1 MTFSKFPKLT
11 FWRVVLVL
19 ILAAGFYSTLL
30 RFAKGLGAAT
40 NLSDQFPWGL
50 WIGFDVLCGV
60 GLAAG
65 GFTLAAI
72 VYVFHIERFHPV
84 LRPSILTAFLGYA
97 LVAVALLYDLGKPYN
112 IWHPLVMWNPHSV
125 MFEVAW
131 CVMLY
136 LTVLALEFSPAV
148 LERFQL
154 HKPLRVIKAVTIPL
168 VIVGVLLSTLHQSS
182 LGSLFLIVPSKLH
195 PYWYSPLLPVFFFI
209 SAVGVGMA
217 MVIFESNLSSRAFG
231 REIEMPL
238 LEVLGRAM
246 AVVLAIYGVLK
257 FQDLWGRGALSHLR
271 EPSTET
277 VLFLLEITL
286 GLLIPLPL
294 LLFRKVREDRDGL
307 FGVAVLVI
315 TGFLLNRLN
324 VSITGLETSS
334 GVHYFPRWT
343 EVAVTLS
350 IVGVGFLLFSLAVRY
365 LNVMEP
371 VSGHRARDTG
381 YGTRDTGYGV
391 RDTGHGTRDAG
402 IATRA

>member
-1 MTFSKFPKLT
+1 MSFEKLPKFT
-11 FWRVVLVL
+11 FWRAVLLV

-30 RFAKGLGAAT
+30 RFTKGLGVAT
-40 NLSDQFPWGL
+40 HLSDRFPWGL
-50 WIGFDVLCGV
+50 WIGFDVVCGV

-72 VYVFHIERFHPV
+72 VYVFHLRRFHPI

-112 IWHPLVMWNPHSV
+112 IWHPLVMWNHHSV

-148 LERFQL
+148 FERFRMQ
-154 HKPLRVIKAVTIPL
+154 KPLKLLKAITIPL

-209 SAVGVGMA
+209 SAVGTGMA
-217 MVIFESNLSSRAFG
+217 IVIFESNLSARAFG
-231 REIEMPL
+231 LEIEMPL
-238 LEVLGRAM
+238 LAALGKAM
-246 AVVLAIYGVLK
+246 AVVLGVYGILRL
-257 FQDLWGRGALSHLR
+257 QDLWRRGALVHLR

-277 VLFLLEITL
+277 ALFVLEIVL
-286 GLLIPLPL
+286 GILIPLPL
-294 LLFRKVREDRDGL
+294 LLLRRVREDREGL
-307 FGVAVLVI
+307 FAAAVLVI

-324 VSITGLETSS
+324 VSITGLEYSAHA
-334 GVHYFPRWT
+334 HYFPKWT

-350 IVGVGFLLFSLAVRY
+350 MVGTMFLCFALAVRY
-365 LNVMEP
+365 FNVFEAKP
-371 VSGHRARDTG
+371 SGEMR
-381 YGTRDTGYGV
+381 GV
-391 RDTGHGTRDAG
+391 EA
-402 IATRA
+402 

>member
-1 MTFSKFPKLT
+1 MGFERLPKFT
-11 FWRVVLVL
+11 FWRAVLLV

-30 RFAKGLGAAT
+30 RFTKGLGAAT
-40 NLSDQFPWGL
+40 HLSDRFPWGL
-50 WIGFDVLCGV
+50 WIGFDVICGV

-72 VYVFHIERFHPV
+72 VYVFHLRRFHPI

-97 LVAVALLYDLGKPYN
+97 LVAAALLIDLGRPYN

-148 LERFQL
+148 FERFRMQ
-154 HKPLRVIKAVTIPL
+154 KPLMVLRAITIPL

-195 PYWYSPLLPVFFFI
+195 PYWYSPLLPLFFFI
-209 SAVGVGMA
+209 SAVGTGMA
-217 MVIFESNLSSRAFG
+217 IVIFESNLSARAFG

-238 LEVLGRAM
+238 LAALGRAM
-246 AVVLAIYGVLK
+246 AVVLGGYGILRLL
-257 FQDLWGRGALSHLR
+257 DLWRRGALVHLR

-277 VLFLLEITL
+277 FLFVLEIVLGLLTPLFLL
-286 GLLIPLPL
+286 LL
-294 LLFRKVREDRDGL
+294 RRVREDREGL
-307 FGVAVLVI
+307 FAAAVLVI

-324 VSITGLETSS
+324 VSITGLEYSAHA
-334 GVHYFPRWT
+334 HYFPKWT

-350 IVGVGFLLFSLAVRY
+350 MVGAMFLCFALAVRY
-365 LNVMEP
+365 LNVFEAEP
-371 VSGHRARDTG
+371 SGEMR
-381 YGTRDTGYGV
+381 GV
-391 RDTGHGTRDAG
+391 EA
-402 IATRA
+402 

>member
-1 MTFSKFPKLT
+1 MSFEKLPKFT
-11 FWRVVLVL
+11 FWRAVLLV

-30 RFAKGLGAAT
+30 RFTKGLGAAT
-40 NLSDQFPWGL
+40 HLSDRFPWGL
-50 WIGFDVLCGV
+50 WIGFDVICGV

-72 VYVFHIERFHPV
+72 VYVFHLRRFHPI

-97 LVAVALLYDLGKPYN
+97 LVAVALLIDLGKPYN

-148 LERFQL
+148 FERFGMQ
-154 HKPLRVIKAVTIPL
+154 KPLKLLKAITIPL

-195 PYWYSPLLPVFFFI
+195 PYWYSPLLPLFFFI

-217 MVIFESNLSSRAFG
+217 MVIFESNLSARAFG
-231 REIEMPL
+231 QEIELPL
-238 LEVLGRAM
+238 LASLGKAM
-246 AVVLAIYGVLK
+246 AGVLIVYGILRL
-257 FQDLWGRGALSHLR
+257 QDLWRRGALVHLR

-277 VLFLLEITL
+277 ILFVLEIVL
-286 GLLIPLPL
+286 GLLIPLFL
-294 LLFRKVREDRDGL
+294 LLLRRVREDREGI
-307 FGVAVLVI
+307 FAAAVLVI

-324 VSITGLETSS
+324 VSITGLEYSAHA
-334 GVHYFPRWT
+334 HYFPKWT

-350 IVGVGFLLFSLAVRY
+350 MVGAMFLCFALAVRY
-365 LNVMEP
+365 LNVFEAEP
-371 VSGHRARDTG
+371 SGEMR
-381 YGTRDTGYGV
+381 GV
-391 RDTGHGTRDAG
+391 EA
-402 IATRA
+402 

>member
-1 MTFSKFPKLT
+1 MTFSKLPKLT
-11 FWRVVLVL
+11 FWRTVLVL
-19 ILAAGFYSTLL
+19 ILAAGFYSTVL
-30 RFAKGLGAAT
+30 RFTKGLGAAT

-72 VYVFHIERFHPV
+72 VYVFHIKRFHPI
-84 LRPSILTAFLGYA
+84 LRPSILTAFLGYS
-97 LVAVALLYDLGKPYN
+97 LVAVALLFDLGKPYN

-148 LERFQL
+148 LERFRLQ
-154 HKPLRVIKAVTIPL
+154 KPLRVIKAVTIPL
-168 VIVGVLLSTLHQSS
+168 VIAGVMLSTLHQSS
-182 LGSLFLIVPSKLH
+182 LGSLYLIVPEKLH

-209 SAVGVGMA
+209 SAVSVGIA

-246 AVVLAIYGVLK
+246 AVVLAIYGLLK
-257 FQDLWGRGALSHLR
+257 LQDLWGRGALSHLR

-277 VLFLLEITL
+277 VLFVLEITL
-286 GLLIPLPL
+286 GLLIPFTL
-294 LLFRKVREDRDGL
+294 LLFRKVREDREGL
-307 FGVAVLVI
+307 FAVAVLVI

-324 VSITGLETSS
+324 VSITGMEGSS

-365 LNVMEP
+365 LNVMEKP
-371 VSGHRARDTG
+371 VSGVG
-381 YGTRDTGYGV
+381 YQVSGKTSNLAPLT
-391 RDTGHGTRDAG
+391 
-402 IATRA
+402 

>member
-1 MTFSKFPKLT
+1 MSFEKLPKFT
-11 FWRVVLVL
+11 FWRAVLLV

-30 RFAKGLGAAT
+30 RFTKGLGAAT
-40 NLSDQFPWGL
+40 HLTDRFPWGL
-50 WIGFDVLCGV
+50 WISFDVICGV

-72 VYVFHIERFHPV
+72 VYVFHLRRFHPI

-97 LVAVALLYDLGKPYN
+97 LVAVALLIDLGKPYN

-148 LERFQL
+148 FERFGMQ
-154 HKPLRVIKAVTIPL
+154 KPLKLLKAITIPL

-195 PYWYSPLLPVFFFI
+195 PYWYSPLLPLFFFI

-217 MVIFESNLSSRAFG
+217 MVIFESNLSARAFG
-231 REIEMPL
+231 QEIEMPL
-238 LEVLGRAM
+238 LAALGRAM
-246 AVVLAIYGVLK
+246 AGVLGVYGILRLR
-257 FQDLWGRGALSHLR
+257 DLWRRGALVHLR

-277 VLFLLEITL
+277 FLFVLEIVL
-286 GLLIPLPL
+286 GLLIPLSL
-294 LLFRKVREDRDGL
+294 LLIRRVREDREGL
-307 FGVAVLVI
+307 FAAAVLVI

-324 VSITGLETSS
+324 VSITGLEYSAHA
-334 GVHYFPRWT
+334 HYFPKWT

-350 IVGVGFLLFSLAVRY
+350 MVGTMFLCFALAVRY
-365 LNVMEP
+365 LNVFEAEP
-371 VSGHRARDTG
+371 SGEMR
-381 YGTRDTGYGV
+381 GV
-391 RDTGHGTRDAG
+391 EA
-402 IATRA
+402 

>member
-1 MTFSKFPKLT
+1 MSFEKLPKFT
-11 FWRVVLVL
+11 FWRAVLLV

-30 RFAKGLGAAT
+30 RFTKGLGVAT
-40 NLSDQFPWGL
+40 HLSVRFPWGL
-50 WIGFDVLCGV
+50 WIGFDVVCGV
-60 GLAAG
+60 WLAAG

-72 VYVFHIERFHPV
+72 VYVFHLRRFHPI

-112 IWHPLVMWNPHSV
+112 IWHPLVMWNHHSV

-148 LERFQL
+148 FERFRMQ
-154 HKPLRVIKAVTIPL
+154 KPLKLLKAITIPL

-209 SAVGVGMA
+209 SAVGTGMA
-217 MVIFESNLSSRAFG
+217 IVIFESNLSARAFG
-231 REIEMPL
+231 LEIEMPL
-238 LEVLGRAM
+238 LAALGKAM
-246 AVVLAIYGVLK
+246 AVVLGVYGILRL
-257 FQDLWGRGALSHLR
+257 QDLWRRGALVHLR

-277 VLFLLEITL
+277 ALFVLEIVL
-286 GLLIPLPL
+286 GILIPLPL
-294 LLFRKVREDRDGL
+294 LLLRRVREDREGL
-307 FGVAVLVI
+307 FAAAVLVI

-324 VSITGLETSS
+324 VSITGLEYSAHA
-334 GVHYFPRWT
+334 HYFPKWT

-350 IVGVGFLLFSLAVRY
+350 MVGTMFLCFALAVRY
-365 LNVMEP
+365 FNVFEAKP
-371 VSGHRARDTG
+371 SGEMR
-381 YGTRDTGYGV
+381 GV
-391 RDTGHGTRDAG
+391 EA
-402 IATRA
+402 